1 VMQMVNTTNYGTAFD
16 VSTCTPDDVKW
27 PWPSIEKATGLWKRV
42 VDSGELKVAG
52 VQWSNEDVAD
62 YKTDPNNPSGFWP
75 TYLQMVVD
83 EINKHYG
90 TDLPKPI
97 EVKRVY
103 FPKSSMVTN
112 EVMRGEEV
120 DVSEPYYYINGF
132 NDNQPR
138 IEVMDFS
145 CVTLGSLGHF
155 FTKKGSGIT
164 TIDGLVAAI
173 SAVGE
178 NSLTG
183 RQVGFIGDGN
193 WHSNSDLL
201 PSNTVAQLDLQ
212 DQDQLEAAVL
222 NGDLVAAYLSEG
234 FPANIR
240 TDFEV
245 FPTGFMSP
253 RAFLFR
259 KDIVKS
265 GDEGGSSGNT
275 GLIAA
280 LVALASTVLV
290 LVVLLA
296 AIIVRERSGN
306 PYFMALLD
314 KSGEPSNM

>member
-1 VMQMVNTTNYGTAFD
+1 
-16 VSTCTPDDVKW
+16 
-27 PWPSIEKATGLWKRV
+27 
-42 VDSGELKVAG
+42 
-52 VQWSNEDVAD
+52 
-62 YKTDPNNPSGFWP
+62 
-75 TYLQMVVD
+75 
-83 EINKHYG
+83 
-90 TDLPKPI
+90 
-97 EVKRVY
+97 
-103 FPKSSMVTN
+103 MVTN

-212 DQDQLEAAVL
+212 DQDQLEAAVS
-222 NGDLVAAYLSEG
+222 GTS
-234 FPANIR
+234 
-240 TDFEV
+240 
-245 FPTGFMSP
+245 PTL
-253 RAFLFR
+253 AL
-259 KDIVKS
+259 
-265 GDEGGSSGNT
+265 T
-275 GLIAA
+275 HHAA
-280 LVALASTVLV
+280 LHCAPGVSFCWRRLLVWSLPPLWREPSGESACARPQALYSARPSPLSG
-290 LVVLLA
+290 
-296 AIIVRERSGN
+296 IVRRV
-306 PYFMALLD
+306 
-314 KSGEPSNM
+314 